1 MCTIC
6 RIMSDISNIVS
17 QSREL
22 LMASAINPQI
32 GAGGGRGHICGARH
46 LNCPATGLILG
57 AGQGKLAQTIG

>member
-1 MCTIC
+1 
-6 RIMSDISNIVS
+6 
-17 QSREL
+17 L
-22 LMASAINPQI
+22 LMVSAINPQI